1 MPPSPRTR
9 YDSVAMAL
17 HWVIA
22 LLIMLDFAFA
32 LSFSRFDPGDALYL
46 PSAYDLHMAT
56 GLCILLLSLARL
68 AWRLMHRPP
77 PLPVMGNGLRWIAH
91 TSHVLLYLF
100 MIGAPLTGWLVLS
113 LRHQATSVFGLFRWA
128 WPTVPAIAHMS
139 HAERQLWHDQF
150 LPLHIRLSYAGM
162 SLVTLHIAA
171 ALYHYFVRRDDV
183 LTRML
188 PRNSHRLGEGRTMHS
203 T

>member
-1 MPPSPRTR
+1 MT
-9 YDSVAMAL
+9 L

-46 PSAYDLHMAT
+46 TSAYDLHMAT
-56 GLCILLLSLARL
+56 GLCILLLSLVRV

-77 PLPVMGNGLRWIAH
+77 PLPAMGNALRRMAH

-128 WPTVPAIAHMS
+128 WPSVPAIAHMS

-162 SLVTLHIAA
+162 SLVGLHIAA
-171 ALYHYFVRRDDV
+171 ALYHHFVRRDDV

-188 PRNSHRLGEGRTMHS
+188 PRKPDPLREGRTAHS
-203 T
+203 N

>member
-1 MPPSPRTR
+1 MT
-9 YDSVAMAL
+9 L
-17 HWVIA
+17 HWAIA
-22 LLIMLDFAFA
+22 LLILLDFAFA

-46 PSAYDLHMAT
+46 TSAYDLHMAT

-77 PLPVMGNGLRWIAH
+77 PLPGMGNALRRIAR
-91 TSHVLLYLF
+91 TSHALLYLF

-113 LRHQATSVFGLFRWA
+113 LRHQTTSVFGLFSWA
-128 WPTVPAIAHMS
+128 WPTVPAIAQMS

-162 SLVTLHIAA
+162 SLVALHIAA
-171 ALYHYFVRRDDV
+171 ALYHHFVRRDDV
-183 LTRML
+183 LARML
-188 PRNSHRLGEGRTMHS
+188 PRNSDRLREGRTMPS
-203 T
+203 A